1 LRITRYPNLSEPQ
14 FFGCVAAFVD
24 SLSGELNAASM
35 ALRRLEGQGKGRA
48 FAYEMT
54 LDQHRYGALIVLDRW
69 STVVNAFGPNLELS
83 RHAGIVEKAPERIRT
98 GEEILTRSNA
108 LIDGAG
114 SYSAAVV
121 EACLFAFQSL
131 SVTFEEE
138 RAETEQSAKLGPM
151 LPEEYRDARRIFLED
166 LAVR

>member
-1 LRITRYPNLSEPQ
+1 
-14 FFGCVAAFVD
+14 
-24 SLSGELNAASM
+24 M
-35 ALRRLEGQGKGRA
+35 
-48 FAYEMT
+48 
-54 LDQHRYGALIVLDRW
+54 GALTGRFLC
-69 STVVNAFGPNLELS
+69 
-83 RHAGIVEKAPERIRT
+83 PERVRT

-114 SYSAAVV
+114 SYSPAVV

>member
-69 STVVNAFGPNLELS
+69 STVVNAFGPHLELS
-83 RHAGIVEKAPERIRT
+83 RHAGILEKAPERIRA

-114 SYSAAVV
+114 SYSPAVV

-151 LPEEYRDARRIFLED
+151 LPEDYRDARRIFLED